1 MKRTTRW
8 TARIQVGLLALARAS
23 TAVGCLAIL
32 VLATPGSAQ
41 EAAEQSSPQAADE
54 VARELA
60 NPNTAL
66 ASLTFKNQFRSF
78 AGDLPGADEQSAY
91 TLLFQPVFPFPRQ
104 DGSKIIF
111 RPAVPLLVGQ
121 PDFSSETLEFE
132 SKTGLG
138 DIAFDL
144 AYAFPT
150 KGGLIS
156 ALGIISSLPTATGGL
171 GKKRFTLGPEF
182 LLGMATAKHI
192 ALVFPNHQWDIFGS
206 GDADI
211 SLTTIQVAYVYLPG
225 GGWNVGSGP
234 IVTYDWI
241 GSQWTVPLQVN
252 VGRTVPLW
260 GTAWK
265 LSLEV
270 NYYVEKAD
278 AFGPDWMVGFNVTP
292 VLENYLASFMND
304 ILN

>member
-1 MKRTTRW
+1 MRGAGKCR
-8 TARIQVGLLALARAS
+8 AAALLLITFAAA
-23 TAVGCLAIL
+23 AH
-32 VLATPGSAQ
+32 AQ
-41 EAAEQSSPQAADE
+41 EAESQAADD

-66 ASLTFKNQFRSF
+66 ASLTFKNQFRWF
-78 AGDLPGADEQSAY
+78 EGDLPGADEQSAY
-91 TLLFQPVFPFPRQ
+91 TLLFQPVFPFPRS
-104 DGSKIIF
+104 DGSKIMF
-111 RPAVPLLVGQ
+111 RPAVPFLVGQ
-121 PDFSSETLEFE
+121 PVPASETGQFE

-144 AYAFPT
+144 AYAFPP
-150 KGGLIS
+150 KSSLIT
-156 ALGIISSLPTATGGL
+156 AAGIISSIPTATGGL
-171 GKKRFTLGPEF
+171 GTKRFTLGPEF
-182 LLGMATAKHI
+182 LLGVATSKHI
-192 ALVFPNHQWDIFGS
+192 ALVYPNHQWDIFGS

-211 SLTTIQVAYVYLPG
+211 SLTTLQLAYVYLPG

-234 IVTYDWI
+234 ILTYDWVVE
-241 GSQWTVPLQVN
+241 QWTIPLQVN
-252 VGRTVPLW
+252 VGKTVPLG

-278 AFGPDWMVGFNVTP
+278 AFGPAWMVGFNVTP
-292 VLENYLASFMND
+292 VLKNYLASFLND

>member
-1 MKRTTRW
+1 MKGP
-8 TARIQVGLLALARAS
+8 AIACVLLLAAAS
-23 TAVGCLAIL
+23 VAH
-32 VLATPGSAQ
+32 AQ
-41 EAAEQSSPQAADE
+41 EDSAPTSDD

-66 ASLTFKNQFRSF
+66 ATLTFKNQFRAFS
-78 AGDLPGADEQSAY
+78 GDLPGADEQSAY

-111 RPAVPLLVGQ
+111 RPAIPLLVGQ
-121 PDFSSETLEFE
+121 PVFRPETLDFE

-144 AYAFPT
+144 AYAFPA

-156 ALGIISSLPTATGGL
+156 ATGIISSLPTATGGL
-171 GKKRFTLGPEF
+171 GTKQFTLGPEF
-182 LLGMATAKHI
+182 LLGVATPKHI

-206 GDADI
+206 GDGDV

-225 GGWNVGSGP
+225 GGWNVGSAP
-234 IVTYDWI
+234 ILTYDWVA
-241 GSQWTVPLQVN
+241 SQWTVPLQVN
-252 VGRTVPLW
+252 AGRTVPLW

-278 AFGPDWMVGFNVTP
+278 AFGPDWMVGFNITP
-292 VLENYLASFMND
+292 VLKNYLASFLND